1 MFKNICFILFLFKGY
16 LFFIQKINKETK
28 LNNNDYLSLKKG
40 DLYSALE
47 QPKIYGNINELNYYY
62 VNLYL
67 GKDKKKQSFLLD
79 TGSGITSIPCKPYC
93 NQCGIHLNSY
103 LYVKE
108 NQIIDCDN
116 EKCSSV
122 ESECNKENNYCSFK
136 VHYSENSNIRGIYIN
151 EIIDFNNNG
160 NNQLIPIGCT
170 TYEDNFFYTQKV
182 DGIMGLCNNGQ
193 NLINLL
199 YKYGIINNNIFSLC
213 FEQKGGYMSI
223 DEIETKYH
231 KEKIKYININKDNY
245 YYSFNIDSIAVNNK
259 TISSEKYMAT
269 IDSGLTLTKMPINI
283 INIIIN
289 YIINL
294 CDKGNKRC
302 GQYFIHKE
310 LGSCYKFNSSKE
322 LYYVVNNIW
331 PNITFLINDYD
342 YVWKPSQYLFKFIEN
357 ENIIGCFG
365 FIKNSAN
372 IINLGASWMI
382 GHDII
387 FDNQNNKIGFTE
399 ADCNQR
405 DSSNNGEEEVDI
417 PLYNDNINIID
428 NNYGKK
434 IFILYIIIISILI
447 VTIIF
452 LCFYIFYLKK
462 GKKILCNKNKT
473 NIEEEFYKNNIN
485 QNKQELKNDINKD
498 NDKFFSFIE
507 MNNNYTQ

>member
-1 MFKNICFILFLFKGY
+1 ML
-16 LFFIQKINKETK
+16 Q
-28 LNNNDYLSLKKG
+28 ND
-40 DLYSALE
+40 
-47 QPKIYGNINELNYYY
+47 
-62 VNLYL
+62 
-67 GKDKKKQSFLLD
+67 
-79 TGSGITSIPCKPYC
+79 
-93 NQCGIHLNSY
+93 
-103 LYVKE
+103 
-108 NQIIDCDN
+108 
-116 EKCSSV
+116 
-122 ESECNKENNYCSFK
+122 
-136 VHYSENSNIRGIYIN
+136 
-151 EIIDFNNNG
+151 
-160 NNQLIPIGCT
+160 
-170 TYEDNFFYTQKV
+170 
-182 DGIMGLCNNGQ
+182 
-193 NLINLL
+193 
-199 YKYGIINNNIFSLC
+199 
-213 FEQKGGYMSI
+213 
-223 DEIETKYH
+223 IER
-231 KEKIKYININKDNY
+231 
-245 YYSFNIDSIAVNNK
+245 
-259 TISSEKYMAT
+259 MQ
-269 IDSGLTLTKMPINI
+269 G
-283 INIIIN
+283 
-289 YIINL
+289 
-294 CDKGNKRC
+294 
-302 GQYFIHKE
+302 
-310 LGSCYKFNSSKE
+310 NSSKE

-485 QNKQELKNDINKD
+485 QNKHELKNDINKD